1 MKLWIASDLHR
12 EVRKDWIPGRA
23 RPEEFDVL
31 ILAGDVMDGD
41 VVCGVE
47 TAAAMAGGKPAI
59 YVAGNHCHWGSSF
72 EVVRDQ
78 GMEAGLRTG
87 VHFLQNTTVTIDGVV
102 FFGATLWDPML
113 RDPKARRP
121 DLSAILSGLEPDPA
135 PHGALIFGEPVHVQG
150 PGIMDRRAKNRD
162 VRRQFE
168 MTKQALEN
176 AGSVDVVV
184 THYPPTAELLRE
196 FNAAPLWIHGH
207 EHRIRDE
214 IVSGTRIIANAIGM
228 PSERRKMDNL
238 CTMVV
243 EVEPRHSPTPP

>member
-12 EVRKDWIPGRA
+12 EVRKDWTPGRE
-23 RPEEFDVL
+23 RPDDFDVL

-72 EVVRDQ
+72 EVVAEQ
-78 GMEAGLRTG
+78 GREAGRRTG
-87 VHFLQNTTVTIDGVV
+87 VHFLQNTTAEIDGVV
-102 FFGATLWDPML
+102 FFGATLWDPLL

-121 DLSAILSGLEPDPA
+121 DLSAIISGLEPDPV
-135 PHGALIFGEPVHVQG
+135 PHGALSFGEPVHVQG
-150 PGIMDRRAKNRD
+150 PEVMDRRAKNRD

-168 MTKQALEN
+168 ITRDALKKT
-176 AGSVDVVV
+176 APVDVAI
-184 THYPPTAELLRE
+184 THYPPTAEFLRE
-196 FNAAPLWIHGH
+196 FDIPLWIHGH

-214 IVSGTRIIANAIGM
+214 AIFGTRVIANAIGM
-228 PSERRKMDNL
+228 PAERRKMENL

-243 EVEPRHSPTPP
+243 EVTPKHSPTPPR